1 MIKELKYQL
10 RLLTTIQPNYTRF
23 FQMANSSASTFE
35 AVTCPACGLLCD
47 DVRIERDSTDRL
59 KVIDK
64 GCAKSVTF
72 FERVVQKSS
81 PSITGKAVSLTEAI
95 NKAADILRSTNQ
107 PLFAGL
113 GTEVQGMRSVLSLAD
128 KVGATLDHMNAD
140 SSFRNTL
147 VVQNSGW
154 QVTTLTEVR
163 NRVDLLL
170 VIGSDIVSHNPRF
183 FERNVWNKES
193 MFDQDTS
200 AREVVYLG
208 GQNIDTSAGVSPK
221 GVKPTV
227 LPCDLE
233 SLPEVVAALRAII
246 SGKTLIATEVSGIKV
261 RDLESLSERL
271 KAAKYSVVTWVSS
284 DLNIAHAELTIQNI
298 TELVIK
304 LNAKTRSSGLPLGGS
319 EGDSSVNQTSTW
331 ISGYPVRSRFARKH
345 PEYDPHHFSAAQLL
359 NNGEADALVWISEF
373 NPDKTPPNVNIPK
386 IVIGHANMQG
396 NDADV
401 FIPVSTSGIDNTG
414 TMFRIDSSV
423 SLPLGKLRESALPSL
438 GEVMAAIE
446 AAL

>member
-1 MIKELKYQL
+1 
-10 RLLTTIQPNYTRF
+10 
-23 FQMANSSASTFE
+23 MANFSASTFE

-47 DVRIERDSTDRL
+47 DIRIERYNTGLLTVSE
-59 KVIDK
+59 K
-64 GCAKSVTF
+64 GCAKSVIF
-72 FERVVQKSS
+72 FGRAAQTSS
-81 PSITGKAVSLTEAI
+81 PSIAGKTVSLTESVS
-95 NKAADILRSTNQ
+95 KAAEILRTSNQ

-113 GTEVQGMRSVLSLAD
+113 GTEVQGMRGVLSLAD
-128 KVGATLDHMNAD
+128 KVGATMDHMNAY

-147 VVQNSGW
+147 VLQNSGW

-170 VIGSDIVSHNPRF
+170 VIGTDIVSHNPRF

-200 AREVVYLG
+200 LREVVYLG
-208 GQNIDTSAGVSPK
+208 GQNIDTSPGISPK

-227 LPCDLE
+227 LPCDVE
-233 SLPEVVAALRAII
+233 QLPEVVASLRAMIV
-246 SGKTLIATEVSGIKV
+246 GKKLVAKEISGIKTS
-261 RDLESLSERL
+261 DLESLSDRL

-284 DLNIAHAELTIQNI
+284 DLNLPHAELTIQNI

-319 EGDSSVNQTSTW
+319 EGDYSVNQTSTW
-331 ISGYPVRSRFARKH
+331 TSGYPVRSRFARKH
-345 PEYDPHHFSAAQLL
+345 PEYDPHHFSAEQLL
-359 NNGEADALVWISEF
+359 KNDEADALLWVSEF

-386 IVIGHANMQG
+386 VVIGHTNMHA

-401 FIPVSTSGIDNTG
+401 FIPVSTAGIDHTG

-423 SLPLGKLRESALPSL
+423 SLPLGKLRESSLPSL
-438 GEVMAAIE
+438 VEVITAIE

>member
-1 MIKELKYQL
+1 ME
-10 RLLTTIQPNYTRF
+10 NF
-23 FQMANSSASTFE
+23 SASTLE

-47 DVRIERDSTDRL
+47 DLRIARDAAGKL
-59 KVIDK
+59 KVTDK
-64 GCAKSVTF
+64 GCAKSVAF
-72 FERVVQKSS
+72 FERQQQISS
-81 PSITGKAVSLTEAI
+81 PTIAGKTASLSDAI
-95 NKAADILRSTNQ
+95 NKAAEILRITNQ

-128 KVGATLDHMNAD
+128 KVGATLDHMNAY

-170 VIGSDIVSHNPRF
+170 VIGTDIVSHNPRF

-208 GQNIDTSAGVSPK
+208 GQHLDTSAGISPK
-221 GVKPTV
+221 GIKPTV

-233 SLPEVVAALRAII
+233 RLPEVVAALRAII
-246 SGKTLIATEVSGIKV
+246 SGKTLHATEVAGIKTA
-261 RDLESLSERL
+261 DLQNLSERL
-271 KAAKYSVVTWVSS
+271 KAAKYSVVAWISS
-284 DLNIAHAELTIQNI
+284 DLNVAHAELTIQNI

-319 EGDSSVNQTSTW
+319 EGDYSVNQTSTW
-331 ISGYPVRSRFARKH
+331 TSGYPVRSRFARQH
-345 PEYDPHHFSAAQLL
+345 PEYDPHHFSAEQLL
-359 NNGEADALVWISEF
+359 ANSEADALVWISEF
-373 NPDKTPPNVNIPK
+373 NPDKTPPKTNIPS
-386 IVIGHANMQG
+386 IVIGHANMSA
-396 NDADV
+396 NNADV
-401 FIPVSTSGIDNTG
+401 FIPVSTAGIDHTG

-423 SLPLGKLRESALPSL
+423 SLPLGKLRESTLPSL
-438 GEVMAAIE
+438 AEVMAAIE

>member
-1 MIKELKYQL
+1 
-10 RLLTTIQPNYTRF
+10 
-23 FQMANSSASTFE
+23 MANFSASTFE

-47 DVRIERDSTDRL
+47 DVRIERDSTSLL
-59 KVIDK
+59 KVSAK

-72 FERVVQKSS
+72 FERAIETSS
-81 PSITGKAVSLTEAI
+81 PCIAGKTVSLNEAVS
-95 NKAADILRSTNQ
+95 KAAEILRGTNQ

-113 GTEVQGMRSVLSLAD
+113 STEVQGMRSVLSLAD
-128 KVGATLDHMNAD
+128 KVGATIDHMNAY

-170 VIGSDIVSHNPRF
+170 VIGTDIVSHNPRF

-208 GQNIDTSAGVSPK
+208 GQNIDTSSGVSPK
-221 GVKPTV
+221 GIKPTV

-233 SLPEVVAALRAII
+233 RLPEVVGALRAIV
-246 SGKTLIATEVSGIKV
+246 SGKTLIASEIAGIKTS
-261 RDLESLSERL
+261 DLESLSERL
-271 KAAKYSVVTWVSS
+271 KAAKYSVVAWVSS
-284 DLNIAHAELTIQNI
+284 DLNIPHAELTIQNI

-319 EGDSSVNQTSTW
+319 EGDYSVNQTSTW
-331 ISGYPVRSRFARKH
+331 TSGYPVRSRFTRQH
-345 PEYDPHHFSAAQLL
+345 PEYDPHHFSAEQLL
-359 NNGEADALVWISEF
+359 ANGGADALLWVSEF
-373 NPDKTPPNVNIPK
+373 NPDKTPPKVSIPK
-386 IVIGHANMQG
+386 IVIGHANMQVS
-396 NDADV
+396 DADV
-401 FIPVSTSGIDNTG
+401 FIPVSTAGIDHTG

-423 SLPLGKLRESALPSL
+423 SLPLLKLRESTLPSL
-438 GEVMAAIE
+438 AEVIAAIE

>member
-1 MIKELKYQL
+1 
-10 RLLTTIQPNYTRF
+10 
-23 FQMANSSASTFE
+23 MANFSASTFE

-47 DVRIERDSTDRL
+47 DVRIERDTTSLL
-59 KVIDK
+59 KVSDK

-72 FERVVQKSS
+72 FERAIQTSS
-81 PSITGKAVSLTEAI
+81 PSVAGKTVSLTEAVS
-95 NKAADILRSTNQ
+95 KAAEILRGTNQ

-113 GTEVQGMRSVLSLAD
+113 GTEVHGMRSVLSLAD
-128 KVGATLDHMNAD
+128 KVGATLDHMNAY
-140 SSFRNTL
+140 SNFRNTL

-154 QVTTLTEVR
+154 QVTTLTEVS

-170 VIGSDIVSHNPRF
+170 VIGTDIVSHNPRF

-208 GQNIDTSAGVSPK
+208 GQNTDTSAGISPK
-221 GVKPTV
+221 GIKPTV

-233 SLPEVVAALRAII
+233 RLPEVVAALRAII
-246 SGKTLIATEVSGIKV
+246 SGKSLIASKIAGIKTS
-261 RDLESLSERL
+261 DLESLSERL

-319 EGDSSVNQTSTW
+319 EGDYSVNQTSTW
-331 ISGYPVRSRFARKH
+331 TSGYAVRSRFARKH
-345 PEYDPHHFSAAQLL
+345 PEYDPHHLSAEQLL
-359 NNGEADALVWISEF
+359 ANGEADALLWVSEF
-373 NPDKTPPNVNIPK
+373 NPDKTPPKVNIPK
-386 IVIGHANMQG
+386 IVIGHANMQA

-401 FIPVSTSGIDNTG
+401 FIPVSTAGVDHAG
-414 TMFRIDSSV
+414 TIVRIDSSV
-423 SLPLGKLRESALPSL
+423 SLPLAKLREST
-438 GEVMAAIE
+438 
-446 AAL
+446 

>member
-1 MIKELKYQL
+1 ME
-10 RLLTTIQPNYTRF
+10 NF
-23 FQMANSSASTFE
+23 SASTFE

-47 DVRIERDSTDRL
+47 DLRIERDSVGLL
-59 KVIDK
+59 KVTEK
-64 GCAKSVTF
+64 GCSKSISF
-72 FERVVQKSS
+72 FARTRQPSN
-81 PSITGKAVSLTEAI
+81 PSIDGKTVSLIEAV
-95 NKAADILRSTNQ
+95 NRAADILRDTNQ

-113 GTEVQGMRSVLSLAD
+113 GTEVHGMRSVLSLAD
-128 KVGATLDHMNAD
+128 KVGATLDHMNAY

-147 VVQNSGW
+147 VLQNSGW

-170 VIGSDIVSHNPRF
+170 VIGTDIVSHNPRF

-200 AREVVYLG
+200 TREVVYLG

-221 GVKPTV
+221 MVKPTV

-233 SLPEVVAALRAII
+233 SLPEVLAALRAII
-246 SGKTLIATEVSGIKV
+246 SGKTLIATEVAGIKV
-261 RDLESLSERL
+261 ADLQNLSERL
-271 KAAKYSVVTWVSS
+271 KAAKYSVFAWVSS

-304 LNAKTRSSGLPLGGS
+304 LNAKTRASGLPLGGS
-319 EGDSSVNQTSTW
+319 DGDYSVNQTSTW
-331 ISGYPVRSRFARKH
+331 TSGYPVRSRFARKH
-345 PEYDPHHFSAAQLL
+345 PEYDPYHFSAEKVLA
-359 NNGEADALVWISEF
+359 NGEADALIWISEF
-373 NPDKTPPNVNIPK
+373 NPDKTPPNVSIPK
-386 IVIGHANMQG
+386 IVIGHANLQA

-401 FIPVSTSGIDNTG
+401 FIPVSTSGIDHTG

-423 SLPLGKLRESALPSL
+423 SLPLGKLRESSLPSL
-438 GEVMAAIE
+438 AEVIAAIE
-446 AAL
+446 AVI

>member
-1 MIKELKYQL
+1 
-10 RLLTTIQPNYTRF
+10 
-23 FQMANSSASTFE
+23 MANFSASTFE

-47 DVRIERDSTDRL
+47 DVRIERDTTSLL
-59 KVIDK
+59 KVSDK
-64 GCAKSVTF
+64 GCAKCVTF
-72 FERVVQKSS
+72 FERAIQTSS
-81 PSITGKAVSLTEAI
+81 PSVAGKTVSLTEAVS
-95 NKAADILRSTNQ
+95 KAAEILRGTNQ

-113 GTEVQGMRSVLSLAD
+113 GTEVHGMRSVLSLAD
-128 KVGATLDHMNAD
+128 KVGATLDHMNAY
-140 SSFRNTL
+140 SNFRNTL

-170 VIGSDIVSHNPRF
+170 VVGTDIVSHNPRF

-208 GQNIDTSAGVSPK
+208 GQNTDTSAGISPK
-221 GVKPTV
+221 GIKPTV

-233 SLPEVVAALRAII
+233 RLPEVVAALRAII
-246 SGKTLIATEVSGIKV
+246 SGKSLIASEIAGIKTS
-261 RDLESLSERL
+261 DLESLRERL

-319 EGDSSVNQTSTW
+319 EGDYSVNQTSTW
-331 ISGYPVRSRFARKH
+331 TSGYAIRSRFARKH
-345 PEYDPHHFSAAQLL
+345 PEYDPHHFSAEQLL
-359 NNGEADALVWISEF
+359 ANGEADALLWMSEF
-373 NPDKTPPNVNIPK
+373 NPDKTPPKVNIPK
-386 IVIGHANMQG
+386 IVIGHGNMQDT
-396 NDADV
+396 DADV
-401 FIPVSTSGIDNTG
+401 FIPVSTAGVDHAG
-414 TMFRIDSSV
+414 TIFRIDSSV
-423 SLPLGKLRESALPSL
+423 SLPLAKLRESTLPSL
-438 GEVMAAIE
+438 AEVIAAIE

>member
-1 MIKELKYQL
+1 MK
-10 RLLTTIQPNYTRF
+10 NF
-23 FQMANSSASTFE
+23 SASTLE

-47 DVRIERDSTDRL
+47 DVRIERDSIGSL
-59 KVIDK
+59 KISGT
-64 GCAKSVTF
+64 GCAKSVAF
-72 FERVVQKSS
+72 FERTVQTSNA
-81 PSITGKAVSLTEAI
+81 SIAGKTVALSEAV
-95 NKAADILRSTNQ
+95 NKAAEILRNTNQ

-113 GTEVQGMRSVLSLAD
+113 GTEVQGMRSILSLAD
-128 KVGATLDHMNAD
+128 KIGATLDHMNAY

-163 NRVDLLL
+163 NRLDLLL
-170 VIGSDIVSHNPRF
+170 VIGTDIVSHNPRF

-208 GQNIDTSAGVSPK
+208 GQHLDTSAGISPK

-227 LPCDLE
+227 LPCALDR
-233 SLPEVVAALRAII
+233 LPEVVSALRAII
-246 SGKTLIATEVSGIKV
+246 SGKSLHVAEVAGIKIAE
-261 RDLESLSERL
+261 LQNLSERL
-271 KAAKYSVVTWVSS
+271 KAAKYSVVAWVSS
-284 DLNIAHAELTIQNI
+284 DLNIEHAELTIQNI

-319 EGDSSVNQTSTW
+319 EGDYSVNQTSTW
-331 ISGYPVRSRFARKH
+331 TSGYPVRSRFARKY
-345 PEYDPHHFSAAQLL
+345 PEYDPHHFSAEQLL
-359 NNGEADALVWISEF
+359 RSGQADALLWVSEF
-373 NPDKTPPNVNIPK
+373 NPDKTPPDVNIPK
-386 IVIGHANMQG
+386 IVIAHANMQV

-401 FIPVSTSGIDNTG
+401 FIPISTAGIDHTG

-423 SLPLGKLRESALPSL
+423 SLPLGKLRESTLPSL
-438 GEVMAAIE
+438 AEVIAAIE
-446 AAL
+446 VAL